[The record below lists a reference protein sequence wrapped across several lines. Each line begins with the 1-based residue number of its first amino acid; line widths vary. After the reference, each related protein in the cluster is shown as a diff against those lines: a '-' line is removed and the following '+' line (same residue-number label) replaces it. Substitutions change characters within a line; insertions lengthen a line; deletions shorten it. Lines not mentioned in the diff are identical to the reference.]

1 MTAPSLTAPT
11 APAAPTAESA
21 SPSARQVS
29 SAHLDT
35 FARDLLPAA
44 DAFPTLSFDLPEL
57 QYPDQLNCAEEL
69 LDGTI
74 ARLGGDRPCVRTD
87 DGEVWSYGE
96 VADRVSRVAAVLVED
111 LGVVPGNR
119 VLLRGPNTRWLLVCW
134 LAALRAG
141 AVVVTT
147 MPLLRARELR
157 ECLDKAAVDVALCD
171 DRYLDELLGAG
182 LAEERVVSWGEGTD
196 AELTRRAQAKS
207 ASFAPVATAA
217 EDIALIAFTSGTS
230 GTPKAT
236 AHYHRDVLAIADTF
250 SAHLLQPHPDDV
262 FAGSP
267 PLAFTFGLGGL
278 LVFPMRAGACTVMSE
293 RPAPKDLFA
302 SVARHG
308 VTVLFTA
315 PTAYRA
321 ILEQLDEVELG
332 SLRICVSAGEALPAA
347 VWHAFHDATGLRI
360 VDGIGSTEML
370 HVFVS
375 AAGDDIR
382 PGSTGRAVPGF
393 RAKVVDE
400 AGRAV
405 PTGVVGMLAVQGPT
419 GCRYLDDE
427 RQQRYVRDGWNLT
440 GDRYL
445 CDADGYLWH
454 QGRADDLI
462 VSSGY
467 NIAGPEVEH
476 ALAGHPD
483 VVESGVVGVP
493 DEARGTV
500 VKAFVVLA
508 AGVVADDAKARELQD
523 FVKSE
528 IAPYKYPRLV
538 EFVGS
543 LPRTD
548 NGKLRRAVL
557 RELS

>member
-1 MTAPSLTAPT
+1 MNAPSLTVPAAPDTT
-11 APAAPTAESA
+11 APAAYLAAPT
-21 SPSARQVS
+21 R
-29 SAHLDT
+29 SAHVDT

-44 DAFPTLSFDLPEL
+44 TACPTVRFDLPEL
-57 QYPDQLNCAEEL
+57 RYPDRVNCAVEL

-74 ARLGGDRPCVRTD
+74 MRVGGHRPCVRTD
-87 DGEVWSYGE
+87 DGEVWSYNE
-96 VADRVSRVAAVLVED
+96 VADLVNRVAAVLVED
-111 LGVVPGNR
+111 LHVVPGNR

-171 DRYLDELLGAG
+171 DRYLDELRDAG
-182 LAEERVVSWGEGTD
+182 LAANRIVSWGAAAD
-196 AELTRRAQAKS
+196 ADLTRRAESKA
-207 ASFAPVATAA
+207 AGFVPVDTAA
-217 EDIALIAFTSGTS
+217 DDIALIAFTSGTS

-236 AHYHRDVLAIADTF
+236 AHFHRDVLAIADTF
-250 SAHLLQPHPDDV
+250 SAHLLQPRADDV

-278 LVFPMRAGACTVMSE
+278 LVFPMRVGACTVMSE

-308 VTVLFTA
+308 VTILFTA

-321 ILEQLDEVELG
+321 ILEHLGHLELG
-332 SLRICVSAGEALPAA
+332 SLRTCVSAGEALPAV

-393 RAKVVDE
+393 RARVVDDS
-400 AGRAV
+400 GRPV

-445 CDADGYLWH
+445 QDSDGYLWH

-476 ALAGHPD
+476 TLVRHPD

-508 AGVVADDAKARELQD
+508 AGVVADDAKARELQE

-548 NGKLRRAVL
+548 NGKLRRALL
-557 RELS
+557 RERS

>member
-1 MTAPSLTAPT
+1 MTAPSLTAP
-11 APAAPTAESA
+11 AAPPVDSA
-21 SPSARQVS
+21 AASARQAS

-44 DAFPTLSFDLPEL
+44 DAFPDLRFELPEL
-57 QYPDQLNCAEEL
+57 QYPAQLNCAEEL
-69 LDGTI
+69 LDSTI
-74 ARLGGDRPCVRTD
+74 SRLGGDRPCVRTD
-87 DGEVWSYGE
+87 DGEVWSYAQ
-96 VADRVSRVAAVLVED
+96 VAERVNRVAAVLVED

-147 MPLLRARELR
+147 MPLLRSRELR

-171 DRYLDELLGAG
+171 DRYLDELRGAG
-182 LAEERVVSWGEGTD
+182 LAEERIVSWGEAVD
-196 AELTRRAQAKS
+196 ADLTTRARSKA
-207 ASFAPVATAA
+207 AFFAPVATAA
-217 EDIALIAFTSGTS
+217 DDIALIAFTSGTS

-250 SAHLLQPHPDDV
+250 SAHLLQPRPDDV

-321 ILEQLDEVELG
+321 ILEQLQDVELG

-347 VWHAFHDATGLRI
+347 VWHAFNDATGLRI

-400 AGRAV
+400 SGRTV

-419 GCRYLDDE
+419 GCRYLADE
-427 RQQRYVRDGWNLT
+427 RQQRYVRNGWNLT

-445 CDADGYLWH
+445 CDADGYFWH

-476 ALAGHPD
+476 ALARHPD
-483 VVESGVVGVP
+483 VVESGVVGVA

-508 AGVVADDAKARELQD
+508 PGVVADDAKARELQD